1 LYGQT
6 EKHDNEISPEVK
18 MWRYVI
24 KRAILDSCAI
34 FEDSKPYR
42 NKDSFLQESIDWFKS
57 EDCEVVC
64 LNANLNVDF
73 VKKLQRNASWCY
85 NENRMRSSLLS
96 ALLDKILERNYE
108 IHSIREG
115 ISDRTW

>member
-1 LYGQT
+1 MYGET
-6 EKHDNEISPEVK
+6 EKHETELSAETK
-18 MWRYVI
+18 LWRYVI

-57 EDCEVVC
+57 YDCQIVC
-64 LNANLNVDF
+64 LNANLNFDF
-73 VKKLQRNASWCY
+73 VKKLQRNASWAYC
-85 NENRMRSSLLS
+85 ENNMRSSLLS

-108 IHSIREG
+108 VHER
-115 ISDRTW
+115 